1 MSEAIDT
8 SQTTSERRYQLRE
21 TSKMPQRYRDIAGEE
36 DFSDPNSS
44 YGLIKDKTRFYNF
57 IEFYYFLEHALLATL
72 PRLSKLSIVQHN
84 PYILILIFFQM
95 MKRIFMMSKIQ
106 NIIM

>member
-44 YGLIKDKTRFYNF
+44 YGLIKDKTRY
-57 IEFYYFLEHALLATL
+57 
-72 PRLSKLSIVQHN
+72 
-84 PYILILIFFQM
+84 
-95 MKRIFMMSKIQ
+95 
-106 NIIM
+106 